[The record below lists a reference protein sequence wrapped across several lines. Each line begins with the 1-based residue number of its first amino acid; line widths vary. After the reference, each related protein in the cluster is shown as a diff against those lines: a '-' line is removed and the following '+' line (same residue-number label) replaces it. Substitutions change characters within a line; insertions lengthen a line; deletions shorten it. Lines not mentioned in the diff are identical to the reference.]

1 MHASKNEH
9 GNKLCGPE
17 GTRTPDPLHAMQVRY
32 QLRHRP
38 GASRVLHLV
47 RCALPRRVLQ
57 CHHWAV
63 SPQLLEL
70 IKTAFVFVENVDNEF
85 AKIQQHPA
93 TLRFA
98 FAPKQ
103 LVSGEVQV
111 VFDAVCDGRSVA
123 FTSTGNDQKN
133 IGDC

>member
-1 MHASKNEH
+1 M
-9 GNKLCGPE
+9 CGPE

-47 RCALPRRVLQ
+47 WCALPRGILQ
-57 CHHWAV
+57 HHHGTV

-70 IKTAFVFVENVDNEF
+70 VKTAFLFVENVDNEF

-93 TLRFA
+93 ALCLA
-98 FAPKQ
+98 FAPMQ
-103 LVSGEVQV
+103 LVSGQMQI
-111 VFDAVCDGRSVA
+111 VFNAVCDGRSVA
-123 FTSTGNDQKN
+123 LTSTGDNQKN
-133 IGDC
+133 IGDS